1 MHATANADAAEL
13 ARFDAQAQQFWDPA
27 GPFHALHS
35 LNPVRLAWVGARF
48 PLAGARVADVGC
60 GGGLLSESLAL
71 AGAQVTGI
79 DLSAG
84 MIEVARLHAAESGA
98 RVDYR
103 LVGSSQLAA
112 ESPASF
118 DAVCSMELVEH
129 VPDPAALLADLA
141 ALLRPGGSLFM
152 STINRS
158 LVSFLGAIVAAE
170 YILRLVPRGM
180 HEYSKF
186 LRPAELA
193 RHARSAGLELREV
206 AGLHYDP
213 LRRHATLGGPPRI
226 NYLAHFVR
234 PTGAA

>member
-35 LNPVRLAWVGARF
+35 LNPVRLAWVNARL

-60 GGGLLSESLAL
+60 GGGLLAESLAV
-71 AGAQVTGI
+71 AGARVTAI

-98 RVDYR
+98 QVDYR
-103 LVGSSQLAA
+103 LVGSNQLAA
-112 ESPASF
+112 ESPGSF
-118 DAVCSMELVEH
+118 DGVCCMEMVEH

-141 ALLRPGGSLFM
+141 ALVRPGGSVFM

-180 HEYSKF
+180 HEYAKF

-206 AGLHYDP
+206 AGLQYDP
-213 LRRHATLGGPPRI
+213 IRRNASVAGPPRI
-226 NYLAHFVR
+226 NYLAHFTR
-234 PTGAA
+234 PAGAA